1 MPDAAGAAT
10 GRMNRRTF
18 HRAPEGE
25 RRQELIEATL
35 DTIAELGLKGAT
47 VRQIAIRA
55 GVTGGLVRH
64 YFDSKDQMVAE
75 AYRSVLASFAAKAE
89 DIGGDP
95 QTRLRRFITL
105 NLTAPVANGRSLSL
119 WASFISQVRVD
130 PELAAIHREGYLGFR
145 NDLQGL
151 IGDFLQSEARPD
163 SEADCRRYAI
173 AINGMIDG
181 LWLEGCLAGELFE
194 EAELVSIALSSIEA
208 LLGLSLGTNETAGGA
223 LGRAAQTV

>member
-1 MPDAAGAAT
+1 
-10 GRMNRRTF
+10 MNRRTF

-55 GVTGGLVRH
+55 GVTAGLVRH
-64 YFDSKDQMVAE
+64 YFNSKDQMVAE
-75 AYRSVLASFAAKAE
+75 AYRSVLAGFAAKAE
-89 DIGGDP
+89 DIEGDP
-95 QTRLRRFITL
+95 RTRLRRFITL

-130 PELAAIHREGYLGFR
+130 PDLAGIHREGYLGFR

-151 IGDFLQSEARPD
+151 IGDFLRSEGRPD
-163 SEADCRRYAI
+163 SEVDCRRYAI

-194 EAELVSIALSSIEA
+194 ETELVSVALSSIEA
-208 LLGLSLGTNETAGGA
+208 LLGLSLGTHETHDAA
-223 LGRAAQTV
+223 TGRAAKAV

>member
-1 MPDAAGAAT
+1 
-10 GRMNRRTF
+10 MNRRTF

-55 GVTGGLVRH
+55 GVTAGLVRH
-64 YFDSKDQMVAE
+64 YFDSKDQMVEE
-75 AYRSVLASFAAKAE
+75 AYRSVLATFAAKAA
-89 DIGGDP
+89 DIAGDP
-95 QTRLRRFITL
+95 QTRLRQFITL

-119 WASFISQVRVD
+119 WASFISQVRLD
-130 PELAAIHREGYLGFR
+130 QELAAIHREGYLGFR

-151 IGDFLQSEARPD
+151 IGDFLRSEGRPAD
-163 SEADCRRYAI
+163 EGDCRRHAI

-194 EAELVSIALSSIEA
+194 EAELVAIALSSIEA
-208 LLGLSLGTNETAGGA
+208 LLGLSLG
-223 LGRAAQTV
+223 RD

>member
-1 MPDAAGAAT
+1 MT
-10 GRMNRRTF
+10 RRTF

-35 DTIAELGLKGAT
+35 DCIAEFGLKGAT
-47 VRQIAIRA
+47 VRQIALRA
-55 GVTGGLVRH
+55 GVTAGLVRH
-64 YFDSKDQMVAE
+64 YFDSKDQMVAD
-75 AYRSVLASFAAKAE
+75 AYRLVLSTFAVKAV
-89 DIGGDP
+89 DVGGDP
-95 QTRLRRFITL
+95 RERLRHFIAR

-151 IGDFLQSEARPD
+151 ISDLLKAEGRPHGDAE
-163 SEADCRRYAI
+163 CRRLAI

-181 LWLEGCLAGELFE
+181 LWLEGCLASELFE
-194 EAELVSIALSSIEA
+194 ETELVSVALVSVEA
-208 LLGLSLGTNETAGGA
+208 LLGLPSFELKSDA
-223 LGRAAQTV
+223 R

>member
-1 MPDAAGAAT
+1 MT
-10 GRMNRRTF
+10 RRTF

-35 DTIAELGLKGAT
+35 DSIAEFGLKGAT
-47 VRQIAIRA
+47 VRQIALKA
-55 GVTGGLVRH
+55 GVTAGLVRH
-64 YFDSKDQMVAE
+64 YFDSKDQMVAD
-75 AYRSVLASFAAKAE
+75 AYRLVLSTFAVKAIE
-89 DIGGDP
+89 VEGDARA
-95 QTRLRRFITL
+95 RLRGFISR

-151 IGDFLQSEARPD
+151 IADLLAAEGKPHGEA
-163 SEADCRRYAI
+163 ECRRLAI

-194 EAELVSIALSSIEA
+194 ETELVSIALASAEA
-208 LLGLSLGTNETAGGA
+208 LLGLPLGPLEQNTDAS
-223 LGRAAQTV
+223 

>member
-1 MPDAAGAAT
+1 MLDAAGVAT

-55 GVTGGLVRH
+55 GVTAGLVRH

-75 AYRSVLASFAAKAE
+75 AYRSVLASFAAKAG

-151 IGDFLQSEARPD
+151 IGDFLRSQDRPD
-163 SEADCRRYAI
+163 SETECRRHAI

-208 LLGLSLGTNETAGGA
+208 LLGLSLGNDETPGGA
-223 LGRAAQTV
+223 HGRAAETV